1 MNILVTGASGFIGH
15 HLLAALLAQGHKV
28 NATVHSRHVPIPTI
42 FPNGR
47 LNLIYGDLAAGLQ
60 LPENLDAVIHTAAK
74 SAWPGVTA
82 SSIVKSNVLA
92 TDNLIRHAKNT
103 GVSRFIF
110 LSSLSVYGKIQSPI
124 VDETTPILNPEV
136 YGLSKRI
143 GEQLL
148 EGEADLIPS
157 ISVRLPGVIGPGSV
171 RNWLTRVMHASR
183 AGEEIVAFNPDA
195 WFNNAIHVTD
205 LVEFI
210 CALLGHSWRGAEIVT
225 TAAAGELRVKD
236 AIGILVK
243 SFGDRSRVRF
253 EESNSES
260 FTVSSNRAVRFFGY
274 DPMPIDEMLHLFATE
289 NRLRD

>member
-15 HLLAALLAQGHKV
+15 HLTATLLAQGHQV
-28 NATVHSRHVPIPTI
+28 NATVHSRQGLLPTLQT
-42 FPNGR
+42 NKR
-47 LNLIYGDLAAGLQ
+47 LSLIYGDLASDLR
-60 LPENLDAVIHTAAK
+60 LPENLDVVIHTAAK
-74 SAWPGVTA
+74 SAWSGVTA
-82 SSIVKSNVLA
+82 SSIVKTNVLA

-124 VDETTPILNPEV
+124 VDETTQIIDPEV

-148 EGEADLIPS
+148 ESEADLIPS
-157 ISVRLPGVIGPGSV
+157 ISLRLPGVIGHGSV
-171 RNWLTRVMHASR
+171 RNWLTRVMNASR
-183 AGEEIVAFNPDA
+183 AGEEIVAFNPEA
-195 WFNNAIHVTD
+195 RFNNAIHVAN

-210 CALLGHSWRGAEIVT
+210 CLLLGHSWRGAEIVT
-225 TAAAGELRVKD
+225 IAAAGELRIKD
-236 AIGILVK
+236 VIKILVE
-243 SFGDRSRVRF
+243 SFGGRSRVRF

-260 FTVSSNRAVRFFGY
+260 FIVSSNRAVQSFGY